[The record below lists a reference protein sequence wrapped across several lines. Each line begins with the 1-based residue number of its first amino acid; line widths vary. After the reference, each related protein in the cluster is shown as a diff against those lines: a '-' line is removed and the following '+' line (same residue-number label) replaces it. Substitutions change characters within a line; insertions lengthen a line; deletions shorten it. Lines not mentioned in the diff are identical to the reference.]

1 MSYFTW
7 HLKGD
12 LKMMEPVR
20 TYALTG
26 ATVIDGH
33 GGAPLNDA
41 VILVDNGA
49 IKEVG
54 RQESIKVEDNIMKID
69 VGGHFI
75 LPGLVDVHVHLV
87 GVGSPELLD
96 NIVESNYLQA
106 MRTVVEA
113 GKLLEYGFTTIRSAG
128 SRYDI
133 FLKRA
138 IEEGTVIG
146 PRILTC
152 GLALCRSR
160 GHGDS
165 IRRDI
170 YEFPENFVKDNL
182 PKAMLV
188 DGVDEIRKAVR
199 QIIGQNV
206 DHIKVWATGGGAWEK
221 ERATDMHFT
230 RAEMEVIVEEARMV
244 GLPVMCHAESVESIK
259 IAVDLGVRSI
269 EHADDDNGFELD
281 DETCRKMV
289 EKNIFLTPTLAIF
302 YFDGEEI
309 LPSWIRS
316 LKRAR
321 KHGVKILLGTD
332 TWADSATPYG
342 KFNISEI
349 KLLVDVLDM
358 KPLEA
363 ITAATK
369 HGAEACGIG
378 DKVGTVEIGKLA
390 DLLVVKKDP
399 VSDIEVLLDKD
410 NVRYV
415 IKDGRF
421 VVNHP

>member
-1 MSYFTW
+1 
-7 HLKGD
+7 
-12 LKMMEPVR
+12 MEPLH

-26 ATVIDGH
+26 AAVIDGH
-33 GGAPLNDA
+33 GGPPVNDST
-41 VILVDNGA
+41 VLVDNGV
-49 IKEVG
+49 IKAVG
-54 RQESIKVEDNIMKID
+54 SRESIVIEDNIPEID
-69 VGGHFI
+69 LGGHFI
-75 LPGLVDVHVHLV
+75 LPGLIDAHVHIV

-96 NIVESNYLQA
+96 NIVESKYLQA

-113 GKLLEYGFTTIRSAG
+113 GKLLEYGFTTVRSGG
-128 SRYDI
+128 SRFDI

-152 GLALCRSR
+152 GLALGRSR
-160 GHGDS
+160 GHGDY

-170 YEFPENFVKDNL
+170 YDFPEDYLKDNL
-182 PKAMLV
+182 PKAQLV
-188 DGVDEIRKAVR
+188 DGVEEVRKAVR
-199 QIIGQNV
+199 QLIGQNV
-206 DHIKVWATGGGAWEK
+206 DHIKFWATGGGAWEK
-221 ERATDMHFT
+221 ERATDLHFT
-230 RAEMEVIVEEARMV
+230 RAEMEVIMEEAGMV
-244 GLPVMCHAESVESIK
+244 GLPVMCHAESVESVK

-269 EHADDDNGFELD
+269 EHADDDNGYELD
-281 DETCRKMV
+281 DETCLKMV

-302 YFDGEEI
+302 YFDLEEGEDI
-309 LPSWIRS
+309 LPSWVRS
-316 LKRAR
+316 LKRAK

-332 TWADSATPYG
+332 AWADSATPYG
-342 KFNISEI
+342 EFNISEI
-349 KLLVDVLDM
+349 KLLVDVLEM
-358 KPLEA
+358 TPLEA

-378 DKVGTVEIGKLA
+378 DKVGTVEKGKLA

-415 IKDGRF
+415 IKDGKF
-421 VVNHP
+421 VVGHP

>member
-1 MSYFTW
+1 
-7 HLKGD
+7 
-12 LKMMEPVR
+12 MMDPVR

-33 GGAPLNDA
+33 GGAPLNDTTVLVENG
-41 VILVDNGA
+41 VIM
-49 IKEVG
+49 EVG
-54 RQESIKVEDNIMKID
+54 SRESIILEDNISEID

-75 LPGLVDVHVHLV
+75 LPGLIDAHVHLV

-113 GKLLEYGFTTIRSAG
+113 GKLLEYGFTTIRSGG

-133 FLKRA
+133 YLKRA

-160 GHGDS
+160 GHGDY
-165 IRRDI
+165 IRRDL
-170 YEFPENFVKDNL
+170 YEFPENFVRDNL
-182 PKAMLV
+182 PKAQLV
-188 DGVDEIRKAVR
+188 DGVEEVRKAVR
-199 QIIGQNV
+199 QLIGQNV
-206 DHIKVWATGGGAWEK
+206 DHIKFWATGGGAWEK

-230 RAEMEVIVEEARMV
+230 RAEMEVIMEEAGMV
-244 GLPVMCHAESVESIK
+244 GLPVMCHAESVESVK

-269 EHADDDNGFELD
+269 EHADDDNGYELD
-281 DETCRKMV
+281 DETCLKMV

-302 YFDGEEI
+302 YFDLEEDEEDI
-309 LPSWIRS
+309 LPSWVRS
-316 LKRAR
+316 LKRAK
-321 KHGVKILLGTD
+321 KHGVKMLLGTD
-332 TWADSATPYG
+332 TWADSVTPYG

-349 KLLVDVLDM
+349 KLLVDILDM
-358 KPLEA
+358 TPLEA

-369 HGAEACGIG
+369 HGAEVCGIG
-378 DKVGTVEIGKLA
+378 DKVGTVEKGKLA

-415 IKDGRF
+415 IKDGKF

>member
-1 MSYFTW
+1 M
-7 HLKGD
+7 K
-12 LKMMEPVR
+12 EPIQ

-33 GGAPLNDA
+33 GGDPLNDA
-41 VILVDNGA
+41 AVLVDNGV
-49 IKEVG
+49 IKAVG
-54 RQESIKVEDNIMKID
+54 NRESIIVEDNVMKID

-75 LPGLVDVHVHLV
+75 LPGLIDAHVHPV

-96 NIVESNYLQA
+96 NIVESRYLQA

-146 PRILTC
+146 PRILAC

-160 GHGDS
+160 GHGDY

-188 DGVDEIRKAVR
+188 DGVEEVRKAVR
-199 QIIGQNV
+199 QLIGQNV
-206 DHIKVWATGGGAWEK
+206 DHIKFWATGGGAWEK

-230 RAEMEVIVEEARMV
+230 RAEMEVIMEEARMV
-244 GLPVMCHAESVESIK
+244 GLPVMCHAESVESVK
-259 IAVDLGVRSI
+259 LAVELGVRSI

-281 DETCRKMV
+281 DETCLKMV
-289 EKNIFLTPTLAIF
+289 EKGIFISPTLSIF
-302 YFDGEEI
+302 YLDLEEDEEDI
-309 LPSWIRS
+309 LPSWVRS
-316 LKRAR
+316 LKRAK
-321 KHGVKILLGTD
+321 KHGVKMLLGSD
-332 TWADSATPYG
+332 TWADSVTPYG

-349 KLLVDVLDM
+349 KLLVDVLEM
-358 KPLEA
+358 THLEA

-369 HGAEACGIG
+369 HGAEVCGIG
-378 DKVGTVEIGKLA
+378 DKVGTVEKGKLA

-415 IKDGRF
+415 IKDGNF
-421 VVNHP
+421 VVK

>member
-1 MSYFTW
+1 
-7 HLKGD
+7 
-12 LKMMEPVR
+12 MMTEPLR

-33 GGAPLNDA
+33 GGPPLKETT
-41 VILVDNGA
+41 VLVEDGE
-49 IKEVG
+49 ITGVG
-54 RQESIKVEDNIMKID
+54 SRESITIENNVQIID

-75 LPGLVDVHVHLV
+75 LPGLIDAHVHIV
-87 GVGSPELLD
+87 GVGNPGLLD

-113 GKLLEYGFTTIRSAG
+113 GKLLEYGFTTVRSGG

-133 FLKRA
+133 YLKRA

-146 PRILTC
+146 PRILAC
-152 GLALCRSR
+152 GLALGRSR
-160 GHGDS
+160 GHGDY

-170 YEFPENFVKDNL
+170 YDFPEDFVKDNL
-182 PKAMLV
+182 PKAQLV
-188 DGVDEIRKAVR
+188 DGVDEVRKAVR
-199 QIIGQNV
+199 QLIGQNV
-206 DHIKVWATGGGAWEK
+206 DHIKFWATGGGAWEK
-221 ERATDMHFT
+221 ERATDFHFT
-230 RAEMEVIVEEARMV
+230 RAEMEVIMEEAGMV
-244 GLPVMCHAESVESIK
+244 GLPVMCHAESVESVK

-281 DETCRKMV
+281 DETCLLMV

-302 YFDGEEI
+302 YFDLEEGEDI
-309 LPSWIRS
+309 LPSWVRS
-316 LKRAR
+316 LKRAK

-342 KFNISEI
+342 EFNITEI
-349 KLLVDVLDM
+349 KLLVDVLEM
-358 KPLEA
+358 TPLEA

-369 HGAEACGIG
+369 HGAEACGID
-378 DKVGTVEIGKLA
+378 DKVGTIAKGMLA

-399 VSDIEVLLDKD
+399 IADIEVLLNKA
-410 NVRYV
+410 NVKYV

>member
-1 MSYFTW
+1 
-7 HLKGD
+7 
-12 LKMMEPVR
+12 MMEPVR

-33 GGAPLNDA
+33 GGAPLNDTT
-41 VILVDNGA
+41 VLVDNGV
-49 IKEVG
+49 IKAVG
-54 RQESIKVEDNIMKID
+54 NRESIIVKDNITEID

-75 LPGLVDVHVHLV
+75 LPGLIDAHVHIV
-87 GVGSPELLD
+87 GVASPKLLD
-96 NIVESNYLQA
+96 NIVESKYLQA

-113 GKLLEYGFTTIRSAG
+113 GKLLEYGFTTIRSGG

-152 GLALCRSR
+152 GLALCCSR

-182 PKAMLV
+182 PKAQLV
-188 DGVDEIRKAVR
+188 DGVEEVRKAVR
-199 QIIGQNV
+199 QLIGQNV
-206 DHIKVWATGGGAWEK
+206 DHIKFWATGGGAWEK
-221 ERATDMHFT
+221 ERTTDMHFT
-230 RAEMEVIVEEARMV
+230 RAEMEVIMEEARMV
-244 GLPVMCHAESVESIK
+244 GLPVMCHAESVESVK

-269 EHADDDNGFELD
+269 EHADDDNGYELD
-281 DETCRKMV
+281 DETCMKMV

-302 YFDGEEI
+302 YFDLEEDEEDI
-309 LPSWIRS
+309 LPSWVRS
-316 LKRAR
+316 LKRAK
-321 KHGVKILLGTD
+321 KHGVKMLLGTD
-332 TWADSATPYG
+332 TWADSVTPYG

-358 KPLEA
+358 TPLEA

-378 DKVGTVEIGKLA
+378 DKIGTVEKGKLA

-399 VSDIEVLLDKD
+399 VSDIKVLLDKD

-415 IKDGRF
+415 IKDGKF

>member
-1 MSYFTW
+1 M
-7 HLKGD
+7 
-12 LKMMEPVR
+12 MMEPVR

-33 GGAPLNDA
+33 GGAPLNDTT
-41 VILVDNGA
+41 ILVDNGV
-49 IKEVG
+49 IKAVG
-54 RQESIKVEDNIMKID
+54 SRESIIVEDNISEID

-75 LPGLVDVHVHLV
+75 LPGLIDAHVHLV
-87 GVGSPELLD
+87 GVGSPKLLD

-152 GLALCRSR
+152 GLALGRSR
-160 GHGDS
+160 GHGDY

-170 YEFPENFVKDNL
+170 YEFPEDFVKDNL
-182 PKAMLV
+182 PKAQLV
-188 DGVDEIRKAVR
+188 DGVEEVRKAVR
-199 QIIGQNV
+199 QLIGQNV
-206 DHIKVWATGGGAWEK
+206 DHIKFWATGGGAWEK

-230 RAEMEVIVEEARMV
+230 RAEMEVIMEEAGMV
-244 GLPVMCHAESVESIK
+244 GLPVMCHAESVESVK

-269 EHADDDNGFELD
+269 EHADDDNGYELD
-281 DETCRKMV
+281 DETCLKMV

-302 YFDGEEI
+302 FFDLEEDEDI
-309 LPSWIRS
+309 LPSWVRS
-316 LKRAR
+316 LKRAK

-332 TWADSATPYG
+332 IWADSVTPYG

-349 KLLVDVLDM
+349 KLLVDVLEM
-358 KPLEA
+358 TPLEA

-378 DKVGTVEIGKLA
+378 DKIGTVEKGKLA

-415 IKDGRF
+415 IKDGKF

>member
-1 MSYFTW
+1 MVESV
-7 HLKGD
+7 K
-12 LKMMEPVR
+12 
-20 TYALTG
+20 TYALIG

-33 GGAPLNDA
+33 GGVPLNDA
-41 VILVDNGA
+41 AILVDHGA

-54 RQESIKVEDNIMKID
+54 SRESIKLGDDITKID
-69 VGGHFI
+69 VKGHFI
-75 LPGLVDVHVHLV
+75 LPGLIDAHVHMV
-87 GVGSPELLD
+87 GVGSPKLLD

-160 GHGDS
+160 GHGDY

-170 YEFPENFVKDNL
+170 YEIPEDFLKDNL

-188 DGVDEIRKAVR
+188 DGVDEVRKAVR

-230 RAEMEVIVEEARMV
+230 RDEMEVIVEEARMV
-244 GLPVMCHAESVESIK
+244 GLPVMCHAESVESVK

-269 EHADDDNGFELD
+269 EHADDDNEFELD

-302 YFDGEEI
+302 YFDLEEGEDI

-332 TWADSATPYG
+332 TWADSVTPYG

-358 KPLEA
+358 KPIEA

-378 DKVGTVEIGKLA
+378 DTVGTIEKEKLA

-415 IKDGRF
+415 IKEGRF

>member
-1 MSYFTW
+1 M
-7 HLKGD
+7 
-12 LKMMEPVR
+12 MMEPVR

-33 GGAPLNDA
+33 GGAPLNDTT
-41 VILVDNGA
+41 VLVDNGV
-49 IKEVG
+49 IKAVG
-54 RQESIKVEDNIMKID
+54 NRESIIVKDNITEID

-75 LPGLVDVHVHLV
+75 LPGLIDAHVHIV
-87 GVGSPELLD
+87 GVASPKLLD
-96 NIVESNYLQA
+96 NIVESKYLQA

-113 GKLLEYGFTTIRSAG
+113 GKLLEYGFTTIRSGG

-182 PKAMLV
+182 PKAQLV
-188 DGVDEIRKAVR
+188 DGVEEVRKAVR
-199 QIIGQNV
+199 QLIGQNV
-206 DHIKVWATGGGAWEK
+206 DHIKFWATGGGAWEK
-221 ERATDMHFT
+221 ERTTDMHFT
-230 RAEMEVIVEEARMV
+230 RAEMEVIMEEARMV
-244 GLPVMCHAESVESIK
+244 GLPVMCHAESVESVK

-269 EHADDDNGFELD
+269 EHADDDNGYELD
-281 DETCRKMV
+281 DETCMKMV

-302 YFDGEEI
+302 YFDLEEDEEDI
-309 LPSWIRS
+309 LPSWVRS
-316 LKRAR
+316 LKRAK
-321 KHGVKILLGTD
+321 KHGVKMLLGTD
-332 TWADSATPYG
+332 TWADSVTPYG

-358 KPLEA
+358 TPLEA

-378 DKVGTVEIGKLA
+378 DKIGTVEKGKLA

-399 VSDIEVLLDKD
+399 VSDIKVLLDKD

-415 IKDGRF
+415 IKDGKF

>member
-1 MSYFTW
+1 MVES
-7 HLKGD
+7 
-12 LKMMEPVR
+12 VQ
-20 TYALTG
+20 TYALIG

-54 RQESIKVEDNIMKID
+54 GRESIKVGDDITKFDVED
-69 VGGHFI
+69 HFI
-75 LPGLVDVHVHLV
+75 LPGLIDAHVHMV
-87 GVGSPELLD
+87 GVGSPKLLD

-160 GHGDS
+160 GHGDY

-170 YEFPENFVKDNL
+170 YEIPEDFLKDNL
-182 PKAMLV
+182 PKALLV
-188 DGVDEIRKAVR
+188 DGVDEVRKAVR

-206 DHIKVWATGGGAWEK
+206 DHIKVWATGGGASEK

-230 RAEMEVIVEEARMV
+230 RDELEVIVEEARMV
-244 GLPVMCHAESVESIK
+244 GLPVMCHAESVESVK
-259 IAVDLGVRSI
+259 LAVELGVRSI

-302 YFDGEEI
+302 YFDLEEGEDI
-309 LPSWIRS
+309 LPSWVRS

-321 KHGVKILLGTD
+321 KHGVKMLLGTD
-332 TWADSATPYG
+332 TWADSVTPYG

-358 KPLEA
+358 KPIEA

-369 HGAEACGIG
+369 HGAEACGID
-378 DKVGTVEIGKLA
+378 DKVGTIEKGKLA

-399 VSDIEVLLDKD
+399 VADIEVLLDKD

-415 IKDGRF
+415 IKGGRF

>member
-1 MSYFTW
+1 
-7 HLKGD
+7 
-12 LKMMEPVR
+12 MMVEPDR

-41 VILVDNGA
+41 TVLVENGVIKA
-49 IKEVG
+49 VG
-54 RQESIKVEDNIMKID
+54 SRESFIVEDNITEID

-75 LPGLVDVHVHLV
+75 LPGLIDAHVHPV
-87 GVGSPELLD
+87 GVGSPGLLD
-96 NIVESNYLQA
+96 NIVESKYLQA

-128 SRYDI
+128 SRYDV

-146 PRILTC
+146 PRILAC

-160 GHGDS
+160 GHGDY

-188 DGVDEIRKAVR
+188 DGVEEVRKAVR
-199 QIIGQNV
+199 QLIGQNV
-206 DHIKVWATGGGAWEK
+206 DHIKFWATGGGAWEK

-230 RAEMEVIVEEARMV
+230 RAEMEVIMEEARMV
-244 GLPVMCHAESVESIK
+244 GLPVMCHAESVESVK
-259 IAVDLGVRSI
+259 LAVELGVRSI

-281 DETCRKMV
+281 DETCLKMV
-289 EKNIFLTPTLAIF
+289 EKDIFISPTLAIF
-302 YFDGEEI
+302 YLDLEEDEEDI
-309 LPSWIRS
+309 LPSWVRS
-316 LKRAR
+316 LKRAK
-321 KHGVKILLGTD
+321 KHGVKMLLGTD
-332 TWADSATPYG
+332 TWADSVTPYG

-349 KLLVDVLDM
+349 KLLVDVLEM
-358 KPLEA
+358 THLEA

-369 HGAEACGIG
+369 HGAEVCGIG
-378 DKVGTVEIGKLA
+378 DKVGTVEKGKLA

-415 IKDGRF
+415 IKDGNF
-421 VVNHP
+421 VVK

>member
-1 MSYFTW
+1 M
-7 HLKGD
+7 K
-12 LKMMEPVR
+12 EPIQ

-33 GGAPLNDA
+33 GGDPLNDA
-41 VILVDNGA
+41 AVLVDNGV
-49 IKEVG
+49 IKAVG
-54 RQESIKVEDNIMKID
+54 NRESIIVEDNIIKID

-75 LPGLVDVHVHLV
+75 LPGLIDAHVHPV

-96 NIVESNYLQA
+96 NIVESRYLQA

-146 PRILTC
+146 PRILAC

-160 GHGDS
+160 GHGDY

-188 DGVDEIRKAVR
+188 DGVEEVRKAVR
-199 QIIGQNV
+199 QLIGQNV
-206 DHIKVWATGGGAWEK
+206 DHIKFWATGGGAWEK

-230 RAEMEVIVEEARMV
+230 RAEMEVIMEEARMV
-244 GLPVMCHAESVESIK
+244 GLPVMCHAESVESVK
-259 IAVDLGVRSI
+259 LAVELGVRSI

-281 DETCRKMV
+281 DETCLKMV
-289 EKNIFLTPTLAIF
+289 EMGIFISPTLSIF
-302 YFDGEEI
+302 YLDLEEDEEDI
-309 LPSWIRS
+309 LPSWVRS
-316 LKRAR
+316 LKRAK
-321 KHGVKILLGTD
+321 KHGVKMLLGTD
-332 TWADSATPYG
+332 TWADSVTPYG
-342 KFNISEI
+342 KFNIGEI
-349 KLLVDVLDM
+349 KLLVDVLEM
-358 KPLEA
+358 THLEA

-369 HGAEACGIG
+369 HGAEVCGIG
-378 DKVGTVEIGKLA
+378 DKVGTVEKGKLA

-415 IKDGRF
+415 IKDGNF
-421 VVNHP
+421 VVK

>member
-1 MSYFTW
+1 
-7 HLKGD
+7 
-12 LKMMEPVR
+12 MMEPVR

-269 EHADDDNGFELD
+269 EHADDDNGYELD

-309 LPSWIRS
+309 LPSWVRS

-421 VVNHP
+421 VVNHT

>member
-1 MSYFTW
+1 
-7 HLKGD
+7 
-12 LKMMEPVR
+12 MMEPVR

-33 GGAPLNDA
+33 GGAPLNDTTVLVENG
-41 VILVDNGA
+41 VI
-49 IKEVG
+49 KTVG
-54 RQESIKVEDNIMKID
+54 IRESIIVEDNISEID

-75 LPGLVDVHVHLV
+75 LPGLIDAHVHLV

-106 MRTVVEA
+106 MRTVAEA

-160 GHGDS
+160 GHGDY
-165 IRRDI
+165 IRRDL
-170 YEFPENFVKDNL
+170 YEFPENFVKVNL
-182 PKAMLV
+182 PKAQLV
-188 DGVDEIRKAVR
+188 DGVEEVRKAVR
-199 QIIGQNV
+199 QLIGQNV
-206 DHIKVWATGGGAWEK
+206 DHIKFWATGGGAWEK

-230 RAEMEVIVEEARMV
+230 RAEMEVIMEEAGMV
-244 GLPVMCHAESVESIK
+244 GLPVMCHAESVESVK

-269 EHADDDNGFELD
+269 EHADDDNGYELD
-281 DETCRKMV
+281 DETCMKMV
-289 EKNIFLTPTLAIF
+289 EKNIFLTPTFAIF
-302 YFDGEEI
+302 YFDLEEDEDI
-309 LPSWIRS
+309 LPSWVRS
-316 LKRAR
+316 LKRAK
-321 KHGVKILLGTD
+321 KHGVKMLLGTD
-332 TWADSATPYG
+332 TWADSVTPYG

-349 KLLVDVLDM
+349 KLLVDVLEM
-358 KPLEA
+358 TPLEA

-369 HGAEACGIG
+369 HGAEACGVG
-378 DKVGTVEIGKLA
+378 DKIGTVEKGKLA

-415 IKDGRF
+415 IKDGKF
-421 VVNHP
+421 VVDHP

>member
-1 MSYFTW
+1 
-7 HLKGD
+7 
-12 LKMMEPVR
+12 
-20 TYALTG
+20 
-26 ATVIDGH
+26 
-33 GGAPLNDA
+33 
-41 VILVDNGA
+41 
-49 IKEVG
+49 
-54 RQESIKVEDNIMKID
+54 
-69 VGGHFI
+69 
-75 LPGLVDVHVHLV
+75 
-87 GVGSPELLD
+87 
-96 NIVESNYLQA
+96 
-106 MRTVVEA
+106 
-113 GKLLEYGFTTIRSAG
+113 
-128 SRYDI
+128 
-133 FLKRA
+133 
-138 IEEGTVIG
+138 
-146 PRILTC
+146 
-152 GLALCRSR
+152 
-160 GHGDS
+160 
-165 IRRDI
+165 
-170 YEFPENFVKDNL
+170 
-182 PKAMLV
+182 MLV
-188 DGVDEIRKAVR
+188 DGVDEVRKAVR

-206 DHIKVWATGGGAWEK
+206 DHIKVWATGGGASEK

-230 RAEMEVIVEEARMV
+230 RDELEVIVEEAGMV
-244 GLPVMCHAESVESIK
+244 GLPVMCHAESVESVK
-259 IAVDLGVRSI
+259 MAVELGVRSI

-289 EKNIFLTPTLAIF
+289 EKDIFLTPTLAIF
-302 YFDGEEI
+302 YFDLEEGEDI

-378 DKVGTVEIGKLA
+378 DKVGTIEKGKLA

-399 VSDIEVLLDKD
+399 VADIDVLLDKD

-415 IKDGRF
+415 IKEGRF

>member
-1 MSYFTW
+1 
-7 HLKGD
+7 
-12 LKMMEPVR
+12 MEPLH

-26 ATVIDGH
+26 AAVIDGH
-33 GGAPLNDA
+33 GGPPVNDST
-41 VILVDNGA
+41 VLVDNGV
-49 IKEVG
+49 IKAVG
-54 RQESIKVEDNIMKID
+54 SRESIVIEDNIPEID
-69 VGGHFI
+69 LGGHFI
-75 LPGLVDVHVHLV
+75 LPGLIDAHVHIV

-96 NIVESNYLQA
+96 NIVESKYLQA

-113 GKLLEYGFTTIRSAG
+113 GKLLEYGFTTVRSGG
-128 SRYDI
+128 SRFDI

-152 GLALCRSR
+152 GLALGRSR
-160 GHGDS
+160 GHGDY

-170 YEFPENFVKDNL
+170 YDFPEDYLKDNL
-182 PKAMLV
+182 PKAQLV
-188 DGVDEIRKAVR
+188 DGVEEVRKAVR
-199 QIIGQNV
+199 QLIGQNV
-206 DHIKVWATGGGAWEK
+206 DHIKFWATGGGAWEK
-221 ERATDMHFT
+221 ERATDLHFT
-230 RAEMEVIVEEARMV
+230 RAEMEVIMEEAGMV
-244 GLPVMCHAESVESIK
+244 GLPVMCHAESVESVK

-269 EHADDDNGFELD
+269 EHADDDNGYELD
-281 DETCRKMV
+281 DETCLKMV

-302 YFDGEEI
+302 YFDLEEGEDI
-309 LPSWIRS
+309 LPSWVRS
-316 LKRAR
+316 LKRAK

-332 TWADSATPYG
+332 AWADSATPYG
-342 KFNISEI
+342 EFNISEI
-349 KLLVDVLDM
+349 KLLVDVLEM
-358 KPLEA
+358 TPLEA

-378 DKVGTVEIGKLA
+378 DKVGTVEKGKLA

-415 IKDGRF
+415 IKDGKF
-421 VVNHP
+421 VVDHP

>member
-1 MSYFTW
+1 
-7 HLKGD
+7 
-12 LKMMEPVR
+12 MMEPVR

-41 VILVDNGA
+41 VILVDNGT

-54 RQESIKVEDNIMKID
+54 RQESINVEDNIMKID

-188 DGVDEIRKAVR
+188 DGVDEVRKAVR

-206 DHIKVWATGGGAWEK
+206 DHIKFWATGGGAWEK

-269 EHADDDNGFELD
+269 EHADDANGFELD

-302 YFDGEEI
+302 YFDGADI
-309 LPSWIRS
+309 LPSWVRS

-421 VVNHP
+421 VVNHT